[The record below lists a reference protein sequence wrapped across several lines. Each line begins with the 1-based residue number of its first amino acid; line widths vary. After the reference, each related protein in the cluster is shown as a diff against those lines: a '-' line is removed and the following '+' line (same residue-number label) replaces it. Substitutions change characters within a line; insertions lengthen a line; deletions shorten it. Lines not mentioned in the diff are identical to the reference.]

1 MVFLRE
7 SRHIEMQPYNAEE
20 FISMDELKGRIMEA
34 RAMKHKLRLD
44 LMRET
49 NRIDREELELFE
61 YKLAKYMYELK
72 AHAALNRHIDKAEA
86 LVTKFRNQK
95 PPENAT
101 KEQEKEWE
109 RKKLTTKKSTRY
121 HPQVHHLTKH
131 RPAQGSGIGEDLL
144 RLQAETVRPT
154 PAG

>member
-109 RKKLTTKKSTRY
+109 RKKLTTKKYSVSSAGTSP
-121 HPQVHHLTKH
+121 HKH